1 MKTVAVPVIKTEKD
15 YDDALARA
23 AALWGAKPNT
33 PKGDELDVLVTVI
46 EAFEAKHHPIG
57 PPDPIEAI
65 KFRLEQS
72 GLNRSDLIPIL
83 GSSPRVSEI
92 LNKRR
97 RLTMDMVWKL
107 HTDLNI
113 PTETLVR
120 PYDLLPPGSRLTV

>member
-1 MKTVAVPVIKTEKD
+1 MRTVAVPVIKTEKD

-23 AALWGAKPNT
+23 ADLWGAKPDT
-33 PKGDELDVLVTVI
+33 PKGDELDALVTVI
-46 EAFEAKHHPIG
+46 EAYEARHHPIG

-72 GLNRSDLIPIL
+72 GLDRSVLVPIL

-107 HTDLNI
+107 HTELNI
-113 PTETLVR
+113 PTESLVR
-120 PYDLLPPGSRLTV
+120 PYELHPPGSRMTP